1 MSDLIKN
8 TTDASFNADVI
19 DAKGFVL
26 VDFWAIWCGP
36 CKAIAP
42 LLADLAVEMEGIL
55 SIVKIDVEENQE
67 IPAKFG
73 IRNIPTLIL
82 FKDGQQIAIKV
93 GAPSKGQLLSFLQN
107 HDVQ

>member
-1 MSDLIKN
+1 MSMIKN

-26 VDFWAIWCGP
+26 VDFWAAWCGP
-36 CKAIAP
+36 CKMIAP
-42 LLADLAVEMEGIL
+42 LLADIAIELQGKL

-67 IPAKFG
+67 TPAKFS

-82 FKDGQQIAIKV
+82 FKDGQQVAIKV
-93 GAPSKGQLLSFLQN
+93 GAPSKGQLLSFLQD
-107 HDVQ
+107 HGVE

>member
-1 MSDLIKN
+1 MSMIKN

-26 VDFWAIWCGP
+26 VDFWAAWCGP
-36 CKAIAP
+36 CKMIAP
-42 LLADLAVEMEGIL
+42 LLADIAIELQGKL

-67 IPAKFG
+67 TPAKFS

-82 FKDGQQIAIKV
+82 FKDGQQVAIKV
-93 GAPSKGQLLSFLQN
+93 GASNKGQLLSFLQD
-107 HDVQ
+107 HGVE